1 MIVCDASDWLVDPL
15 QDREKLR
22 MLHVY
27 GADFDIAN
35 DAKGLVT
42 SRHVSLR
49 D

>member
-1 MIVCDASDWLVDPL
+1 VRLTPL

-35 DAKGLVT
+35 DAKGLIP
-42 SRHVSLR
+42 RHVSLR
-49 D
+49 PN